1 MYTFLFTLIAKGL
14 QLIFVA
20 DGVEVK
26 NPLDS
31 IVVLSLCSVNEL
43 FSGVLVIVLLSLFPL
58 LLLFLLLG
66 ELFPS
71 IFNLFS
77 NLIFFDEKEV
87 SVFVLKCFGE
97 NNSRRLSKEF
107 LFIKPVFLLL
117 IIVLFLLLLIVLL
130 LILIKETSSLSL
142 LLFPNDKIGPLIL
155 SLNKLSLFLL

>member
-58 LLLFLLLG
+58 LLLF
-66 ELFPS
+66 
-71 IFNLFS
+71 
-77 NLIFFDEKEV
+77 
-87 SVFVLKCFGE
+87 
-97 NNSRRLSKEF
+97 
-107 LFIKPVFLLL
+107 
-117 IIVLFLLLLIVLL
+117 
-130 LILIKETSSLSL
+130 
-142 LLFPNDKIGPLIL
+142 
-155 SLNKLSLFLL
+155 